1 MIQRIQTLFLILYI
15 GALVSTF
22 FFPVWQKIEKS
33 NLVEGY
39 GSIFGNKDSDIITGY
54 TYGVICKSGCPSIL
68 YDNFIISGLVII
80 SCIIA
85 IFSIFNYKNRLNQI
99 KLGALNS
106 FITSVLIIYFLYD
119 IFYNEEYINI
129 NDKISFL
136 ISFYL
141 IFLAIFFNFLA
152 NRFIRKDELLVRE
165 SERIR

>member
-22 FFPVWQKIEKS
+22 FFPVWQKISLNDET
-33 NLVEGY
+33 N
-39 GSIFGNKDSDIITGY
+39 SIEIIVTGY
-54 TYGVICKSGCPSIL
+54 ISSVDFNNGDTSVL

-80 SCIIA
+80 SCIVA
-85 IFSIFNYKNRLNQI
+85 AFSIFSYKNRLNQI

-106 FITSVLIIYFLYD
+106 FLTSVLIIYFLYD
-119 IFYNEEYINI
+119 IFYNEQYINF

>member
-15 GALVSTF
+15 GALVFTF
-22 FFPVWQKIEKS
+22 FFPVWQKISLNYET
-33 NLVEGY
+33 N
-39 GSIFGNKDSDIITGY
+39 SIEIIVTGY
-54 TYGVICKSGCPSIL
+54 ISSVDFNNGDTSVL

-80 SCIIA
+80 SCIVA
-85 IFSIFNYKNRLNQI
+85 AFSIFSYKNRLNQI

-106 FITSVLIIYFLYD
+106 FLTSVFIIYFLYD
-119 IFYNEEYINI
+119 IFYNEQYINI

>member
-22 FFPVWQKIEKS
+22 FFPVWQKISLNDET
-33 NLVEGY
+33 N
-39 GSIFGNKDSDIITGY
+39 SIEIIVTGY
-54 TYGVICKSGCPSIL
+54 ISSVDFNNGDTSIL
-68 YDNFIISGLVII
+68 YDNFIISGLVIM
-80 SCIIA
+80 SCIVA
-85 IFSIFNYKNRLNQI
+85 AFSIFSYKNRLNQI

-106 FITSVLIIYFLYD
+106 FLTSVFIIYFLYD
-119 IFYNEEYINI
+119 IFYNEQYINI

>member
-22 FFPVWQKIEKS
+22 FFPVWQKISLNDET
-33 NLVEGY
+33 N
-39 GSIFGNKDSDIITGY
+39 SIEIIVTGY
-54 TYGVICKSGCPSIL
+54 ISSVDFNNGDTSVL
-68 YDNFIISGLVII
+68 YDNFIISGLVFI
-80 SCIIA
+80 SCIVA
-85 IFSIFNYKNRLNQI
+85 AFSIFSYKNRLNQI

-106 FITSVLIIYFLYD
+106 FLTSVLIIYFLYD
-119 IFYNEEYINI
+119 IFYNAQYINI

>member
-15 GALVSTF
+15 IALVSTF
-22 FFPVWQKIEKS
+22 FFPIWQKISFDE
-33 NLVEGY
+33 NNAIDV
-39 GSIFGNKDSDIITGY
+39 IVTGY
-54 TYGVICKSGCPSIL
+54 ISGVDFNNGDSSVL
-68 YDNFIISGLVII
+68 YDNFLISGLVIV
-80 SCIIA
+80 SCIVA
-85 IFSIFNYKNRLNQI
+85 VLSIFSYKNRLNQI

-119 IFYNEEYINI
+119 IFYNEQYINI

>member
-22 FFPVWQKIEKS
+22 FFPVWQKISLNDET
-33 NLVEGY
+33 N
-39 GSIFGNKDSDIITGY
+39 SIEIIVTGY
-54 TYGVICKSGCPSIL
+54 ISSVDFNNGDTSVL

-80 SCIIA
+80 SCIVA
-85 IFSIFNYKNRLNQI
+85 AFSIFSYKNRLNQI

-106 FITSVLIIYFLYD
+106 FLTSVFIIYFLYD
-119 IFYNEEYINI
+119 IFYNEQYINI
-129 NDKISFL
+129 NDRISFL

>member
-15 GALVSTF
+15 IALVSTF
-22 FFPVWQKIEKS
+22 FFPIWQKI
-33 NLVEGY
+33 
-39 GSIFGNKDSDIITGY
+39 SIDENNAIDVIVTGY
-54 TYGVICKSGCPSIL
+54 ISGVDFNNGDSSVL
-68 YDNFIISGLVII
+68 YDNFLISGLVIV
-80 SCIIA
+80 SCIVA
-85 IFSIFNYKNRLNQI
+85 ALSIFSYKNRLNQI

-119 IFYNEEYINI
+119 IFYNEQYINI

>member
-1 MIQRIQTLFLILYI
+1 MIQRIQTIFLILYI
-15 GALVSTF
+15 VALVSTF
-22 FFPVWQKIEKS
+22 FFPVWQKISFNED
-33 NLVEGY
+33 NTVDLIV
-39 GSIFGNKDSDIITGY
+39 TGY
-54 TYGVICKSGCPSIL
+54 VSGVDLNRGSESTL
-68 YDNFIISGLVII
+68 YDNFFISGIILISCLVAIIS
-80 SCIIA
+80 
-85 IFSIFNYKNRLNQI
+85 IFSYKNRLNQI

-106 FITSVLIIYFLYD
+106 LITSILIIYFLYE
-119 IFYNEEYINI
+119 IFYNEQYINI

>member
-22 FFPVWQKIEKS
+22 FFPVWQKISLNDET
-33 NLVEGY
+33 N
-39 GSIFGNKDSDIITGY
+39 SIEIIVTGY
-54 TYGVICKSGCPSIL
+54 ISSVDFNNGDTSVL

-80 SCIIA
+80 SCILA
-85 IFSIFNYKNRLNQI
+85 AFSIFSYKNRLNQI

-106 FITSVLIIYFLYD
+106 FLTSVFIIYFLYD
-119 IFYNEEYINI
+119 IFYNEQYINI

>member
-22 FFPVWQKIEKS
+22 FFPVWQKISLNDET
-33 NLVEGY
+33 N
-39 GSIFGNKDSDIITGY
+39 SIEIIVTGY
-54 TYGVICKSGCPSIL
+54 ISGVDFNNGDISVL

-80 SCIIA
+80 SCILA
-85 IFSIFNYKNRLNQI
+85 AFSIFSYKKRLNQI

-106 FITSVLIIYFLYD
+106 FLTSVLTIYFLYD
-119 IFYNEEYINI
+119 IFYNEKYINI

>member
-22 FFPVWQKIEKS
+22 FFPVWQKISLNDET
-33 NLVEGY
+33 N
-39 GSIFGNKDSDIITGY
+39 SIEIIVTGY
-54 TYGVICKSGCPSIL
+54 ISSVDFNNGDTSVL

-80 SCIIA
+80 SCIVA
-85 IFSIFNYKNRLNQI
+85 AFSIFSYKNRLNQI

-106 FITSVLIIYFLYD
+106 FLTSVLIIYFLYD
-119 IFYNEEYINI
+119 IFYNEQYINI

-141 IFLAIFFNFLA
+141 IFLAIFFNFLS

>member
-22 FFPVWQKIEKS
+22 FFPVWQKISLNDET
-33 NLVEGY
+33 N
-39 GSIFGNKDSDIITGY
+39 SIEIIVTGY
-54 TYGVICKSGCPSIL
+54 ISSVDFNNGDTSVL

-80 SCIIA
+80 SCIMA
-85 IFSIFNYKNRLNQI
+85 AFSIFSYKNRLNQI

-106 FITSVLIIYFLYD
+106 FLTSVLIIYFLYD
-119 IFYNEEYINI
+119 IFYNEQYINI

>member
-1 MIQRIQTLFLILYI
+1 MIQRIQTIFLILYI

-22 FFPVWQKIEKS
+22 FFPVWQKISLNDET
-33 NLVEGY
+33 N
-39 GSIFGNKDSDIITGY
+39 SIEIIVTGY
-54 TYGVICKSGCPSIL
+54 ISSVDFNNGDTSVL

-80 SCIIA
+80 SCIVA
-85 IFSIFNYKNRLNQI
+85 AFSIFSYKNRLNQI

-106 FITSVLIIYFLYD
+106 FLTSVLIIYFLYD
-119 IFYNEEYINI
+119 IFYNEKYINI

>member
-22 FFPVWQKIEKS
+22 FFPVWQKISLNDET
-33 NLVEGY
+33 N
-39 GSIFGNKDSDIITGY
+39 SIEIIVTGY
-54 TYGVICKSGCPSIL
+54 ISSVYFNNGETSVL
-68 YDNFIISGLVII
+68 YDNFIIGGLVII
-80 SCIIA
+80 SCIVA
-85 IFSIFNYKNRLNQI
+85 AFSIFSYKNRLNQI

-106 FITSVLIIYFLYD
+106 FLTSVLTIYFLYD
-119 IFYNEEYINI
+119 IFYNEKYINI

>member
-22 FFPVWQKIEKS
+22 FFPVWQKISLNDET
-33 NLVEGY
+33 N
-39 GSIFGNKDSDIITGY
+39 SIEIIVTGY
-54 TYGVICKSGCPSIL
+54 ISSVDFNNGDTSIL

-80 SCIIA
+80 SCIVA
-85 IFSIFNYKNRLNQI
+85 AFSIFSYKNRLNQI

-106 FITSVLIIYFLYD
+106 FLTSVFIIYFLYD
-119 IFYNEEYINI
+119 IFYNEQYINI

>member
-15 GALVSTF
+15 IALVSTF
-22 FFPVWQKIEKS
+22 FFPVWQKISLNDET
-33 NLVEGY
+33 N
-39 GSIFGNKDSDIITGY
+39 SIEIIVTGY
-54 TYGVICKSGCPSIL
+54 ISSVDFNNGDTSVL
-68 YDNFIISGLVII
+68 YDNFIISGLVIM
-80 SCIIA
+80 SCIVA
-85 IFSIFNYKNRLNQI
+85 AFSIFSYKNRLNQI

-106 FITSVLIIYFLYD
+106 FLTSVFIIYFLYD
-119 IFYNEEYINI
+119 IFYNEKYINI

>member
-15 GALVSTF
+15 IALVSTF
-22 FFPVWQKIEKS
+22 FFPIWQKISFDE
-33 NLVEGY
+33 NNTIDV
-39 GSIFGNKDSDIITGY
+39 IVTGY
-54 TYGVICKSGCPSIL
+54 ISGVDFNNGDSSVL
-68 YDNFIISGLVII
+68 YDNFLISGLVIV
-80 SCIIA
+80 SCIVA
-85 IFSIFNYKNRLNQI
+85 ALSIFSYKNRLNQI

-119 IFYNEEYINI
+119 IFYNEQYINI

>member
-22 FFPVWQKIEKS
+22 FFPVWQKISLNDET
-33 NLVEGY
+33 N
-39 GSIFGNKDSDIITGY
+39 SIEIIVTGY
-54 TYGVICKSGCPSIL
+54 ISGVDFNNGDTSIL

-80 SCIIA
+80 SCIVA
-85 IFSIFNYKNRLNQI
+85 AFSIFSYKNRLNQI

-106 FITSVLIIYFLYD
+106 FLTSVFIIYFLYD
-119 IFYNEEYINI
+119 IFYNEQYINI

>member
-22 FFPVWQKIEKS
+22 FFPVWQKISVNDET
-33 NLVEGY
+33 N
-39 GSIFGNKDSDIITGY
+39 SIEIIVTGY
-54 TYGVICKSGCPSIL
+54 ISSVDFNNGDTSVL

-80 SCIIA
+80 SCIVA
-85 IFSIFNYKNRLNQI
+85 AFSIFSYKNRLNQI

-106 FITSVLIIYFLYD
+106 FLTSVFIIYFLYD
-119 IFYNEEYINI
+119 IFYNEQYINI

>member
-22 FFPVWQKIEKS
+22 FFPVWQKISLNDET
-33 NLVEGY
+33 N
-39 GSIFGNKDSDIITGY
+39 SIEIIVTGY
-54 TYGVICKSGCPSIL
+54 ISTVDFNNGDKSVL

-80 SCIIA
+80 SCIVA
-85 IFSIFNYKNRLNQI
+85 AFSIFSYKNRLNQI

-106 FITSVLIIYFLYD
+106 FLTSVFIIYFLYD
-119 IFYNEEYINI
+119 IFYNEKYINI

>member
-22 FFPVWQKIEKS
+22 FFPVWQKISLNDET
-33 NLVEGY
+33 N
-39 GSIFGNKDSDIITGY
+39 SIEIIVTGY
-54 TYGVICKSGCPSIL
+54 ISSVDFNNGDTSVL

-80 SCIIA
+80 SCIVA
-85 IFSIFNYKNRLNQI
+85 AFSIFSYNNRLNQI

-106 FITSVLIIYFLYD
+106 FLTSVLIIYFLYD
-119 IFYNEEYINI
+119 IFYNEQYINI

>member
-22 FFPVWQKIEKS
+22 FFPVWQKISLNDET
-33 NLVEGY
+33 N
-39 GSIFGNKDSDIITGY
+39 SIEIIVTGY
-54 TYGVICKSGCPSIL
+54 ISSVDFNNGDTSIL

-80 SCIIA
+80 SCIVA
-85 IFSIFNYKNRLNQI
+85 AFSIFSYKNRLNQI

-106 FITSVLIIYFLYD
+106 FLTSVLIIYFLYD
-119 IFYNEEYINI
+119 IFYNEKYINI

>member
-22 FFPVWQKIEKS
+22 FFPVWQKISLNDET
-33 NLVEGY
+33 N
-39 GSIFGNKDSDIITGY
+39 SIEIIVTGY
-54 TYGVICKSGCPSIL
+54 ISSVDFNNGDTSIL

-80 SCIIA
+80 SCIVA
-85 IFSIFNYKNRLNQI
+85 AFSIFSYKNRLNQI

-106 FITSVLIIYFLYD
+106 FLTSVLIIYFLYD
-119 IFYNEEYINI
+119 IFYNEQYINI

>member
-1 MIQRIQTLFLILYI
+1 MIQRIQTIFLILYI

-22 FFPVWQKIEKS
+22 FFPVWQKISLNDET
-33 NLVEGY
+33 N
-39 GSIFGNKDSDIITGY
+39 SIEIIVTGY
-54 TYGVICKSGCPSIL
+54 ISSVDFNNGDTSVL

-80 SCIIA
+80 SCIVA
-85 IFSIFNYKNRLNQI
+85 AFSIFSYKNRLNQI

-106 FITSVLIIYFLYD
+106 FLTSVLIIYFLYD
-119 IFYNEEYINI
+119 IFYNEQYINI

>member
-22 FFPVWQKIEKS
+22 FFPVWQKISLNDET
-33 NLVEGY
+33 N
-39 GSIFGNKDSDIITGY
+39 SIEIIVTGY
-54 TYGVICKSGCPSIL
+54 ISSVDFNNGDTSIL

-80 SCIIA
+80 SCIVA
-85 IFSIFNYKNRLNQI
+85 AFSIFSYKNRLNQI

-106 FITSVLIIYFLYD
+106 FLTSVLIIYFLYD
-119 IFYNEEYINI
+119 IFYNEQYINI
-129 NDKISFL
+129 KDKISFL

>member
-15 GALVSTF
+15 GTLVSTF
-22 FFPVWQKIEKS
+22 FFPVWQKISLNDET
-33 NLVEGY
+33 N
-39 GSIFGNKDSDIITGY
+39 SIEIIVTGY
-54 TYGVICKSGCPSIL
+54 ISSVDFNNGDTSVL

-80 SCIIA
+80 SCIVA
-85 IFSIFNYKNRLNQI
+85 AFSIFSYKNRLNQI

-106 FITSVLIIYFLYD
+106 FLTSVFIIYFLYD
-119 IFYNEEYINI
+119 IFYNEQYINI